1 MASGTVKKETKPFAV
16 NTGISGVS
24 AVKSGNMVTLMI
36 AKEVT
41 DTTGGWKELGVL
53 PVELRPAL
61 SLVLFCGYNNNA
73 GSYNTNVV
81 QDCQVL
87 STGQLDVY
95 LFSNTL
101 SVNVRATV
109 TYPTS
114 N

>member
-16 NTGISGVS
+16 NTGISGVT
-24 AVKSGNMVTLMI
+24 AVKSGNMVTLLI

-53 PVELRPAL
+53 PEELRPVFT
-61 SLVLFCGYNNNA
+61 LVLFCGYNNNA
-73 GSYNTNVV
+73 SSYNTNVV

-114 N
+114 H